1 MQNAMHAGETYAQNE
16 VKREG
21 KEKLP
26 GAEEAVPCWSIC
38 SAGGAAVEADGGV
51 VAHGRRLQAT
61 VLLFQAT
68 ERDPS
73 SSPLL

>member
-1 MQNAMHAGETYAQNE
+1 
-16 VKREG
+16 
-21 KEKLP
+21 
-26 GAEEAVPCWSIC
+26 VPCWSIC